1 MTTRLYYTDPYLQA
15 FDAIVARVDR
25 TPERLSVILDRT
37 AFYPTSGGQPFDTG
51 QLGDVRVIDVIDEE
65 DGTIVHVLDQGRRT
79 DEGPRTDQGPRPLDQ
94 GQTVRGSIDW
104 PRRFDH
110 MQQHTGQHVLSA
122 AIDKLFGVRTVSFH
136 LGAEVSTID
145 VARELSAS
153 EIAAAESEANRI
165 VWEDRPV
172 TIRFADSDEAAR
184 LPLRKESLR
193 GGTLRLIDIESF
205 DLSACGGTHVSRTG
219 GIGIIAVANWERF
232 KGGQRIEFVCGGRAL
247 QRFRTTRD
255 AVTSSVRLLSV
266 LPHELPAAIQ
276 RMQAEAKDQKRA
288 FAGAQEELGRF
299 RAEEL
304 AASGEPIGA
313 GRVVLRAIDADA
325 NGLKALATAVA
336 AKPGSIVVLVSGA
349 RPVLIVAARS
359 TDVTAVSAQ
368 QIVSRLT
375 GQFGGRG
382 GGRPELAQAGG
393 LDADPD
399 AVLTAARDAITASSL
414 S

>member
-15 FDAIVARVDR
+15 FDATVARVDR
-25 TPERLSVILDRT
+25 TPERLNVILDRT

-51 QLGDVRVIDVIDEE
+51 QLGDFRVVDVIDEE
-65 DGTIVHVLDQGRRT
+65 DGTITHVLDQGPGT
-79 DEGPRTDQGPRPLDQ
+79 DHGPRPLDQ
-94 GQTVRGSIDW
+94 GQTVGGSINW

-110 MQQHTGQHVLSA
+110 MQQHTGQHMLSA
-122 AIDKLFGVRTVSFH
+122 AIDKLFAVRTVSFH

-153 EIAAAESEANRI
+153 EIAAAETEANRV

-172 TIRFADSDEAAR
+172 TIRFADADEAAR

-232 KGGQRIEFVCGGRAL
+232 KGGQRIEFACGGRAL

-266 LPHELPAAIQ
+266 LPDELPAAIQ

-288 FAGAQEELGRF
+288 FAGAQEELARF

-325 NGLKALATAVA
+325 NGLKTLATAVA
-336 AKPGSIVVLVSGA
+336 AKPGCIVVLVSA
-349 RPVLIVAARS
+349 SRPVLIVAARS

-368 QIVSRLT
+368 KIVSGLT

-393 LDADPD
+393 LDAAPD
-399 AVLTAARDAITASSL
+399 AVLSAARDAITASSP

>member
-1 MTTRLYYTDPYLQA
+1 MTTRLYYTDPYLQT
-15 FDAIVARVDR
+15 FDATVVRVDR

-51 QLGDVRVIDVIDEE
+51 RLGDFRVVDVIDEE
-65 DGTIVHVLDQGRRT
+65 DGTIAHVLDP
-79 DEGPRTDQGPRPLDQ
+79 GPGTDQGPRPLDH
-94 GQTVRGSIDW
+94 GQAVRGSIDW

-110 MQQHTGQHVLSA
+110 MQQHTGQHMLSA

-136 LGAEVSTID
+136 LGAEASTID

-153 EIAAAESEANRI
+153 EIAAAETDANRL

-172 TIRFADSDEAAR
+172 TIRFADADEAAR

-219 GIGIIAVANWERF
+219 GIGMIAVANWERF
-232 KGGQRIEFVCGGRAL
+232 KGGQRIEFLCGGRAL

-266 LPHELPAAIQ
+266 LPDELPAAIQ

-288 FAGAQEELGRF
+288 FASALEELARF

-313 GRVVLRAIDADA
+313 GRIVLRAIDADA
-325 NGLKALATAVA
+325 NGLKALASAVA
-336 AKPGSIVVLVSGA
+336 AKSGCIAVLVSTS
-349 RPVLIVAARS
+349 RPVLIVAARAA
-359 TDVTAVSAQ
+359 DVTAVSAQ

-393 LDADPD
+393 LEADPE
-399 AVLTAARDAITASSL
+399 AVLTAARDAVTAL
-414 S
+414 SGSV